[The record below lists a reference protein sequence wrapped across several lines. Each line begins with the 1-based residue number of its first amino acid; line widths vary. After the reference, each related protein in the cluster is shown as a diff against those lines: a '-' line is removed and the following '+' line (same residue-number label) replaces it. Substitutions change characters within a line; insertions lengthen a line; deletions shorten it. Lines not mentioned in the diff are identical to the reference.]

1 LRPIFISLRFGFQS
15 LALGFQFLAGPAGQ
29 LAAAK
34 KVQFLAPNPLKTLP
48 RLQKCRALLALT
60 IPSKRGVL

>member
-1 LRPIFISLRFGFQS
+1 LAFNLLRF
-15 LALGFQFLAGPAGQ
+15 GFQFLAGPAGQ

-60 IPSKRGVL
+60 ILSKRDVL

>member
-1 LRPIFISLRFGFQS
+1 VRGFDF
-15 LALGFQFLAGPAGQ
+15 LALWLSISCAGFQFLGGSAGQ

-48 RLQKCRALLALT
+48 RLQKCRARLALT
-60 IPSKRGVL
+60 IPSKRDML